1 MLLLLPE
8 SPLAF
13 ELTRPVVLQIF
24 SLLIGLVSI
33 FLGWFMRSVQ
43 HDQRALGR
51 GESDTQGWTHD
62 TIHHLVLVPIVAAV
76 AAITAQLDPRLAL
89 AVWTIETV
97 IVLVI
102 FLTARSDGDLHIYAP
117 DDH

>member
-1 MLLLLPE
+1 M
-8 SPLAF
+8 STF
-13 ELTRPVVLQIF
+13 ELARPMVLQIF

-33 FLGWFMRSVQ
+33 FLGWFMSSVQ
-43 HDQRALGR
+43 RDQRALGR
-51 GESDTQGWTHD
+51 SEPDAQGWTQG
-62 TIHHLVLVPIVAAV
+62 TIHHLVWVPIVAVV

-117 DDH
+117 DDK